1 MKTFKT
7 KKYIKKAQF
16 SGKLDKFYPG
26 DKVRISEGSGIDSG
40 KIVNVVS
47 QEVIQTDEQGIPT
60 NVEGAYKPVNWNEQV
75 AIQYE
80 DGTYGTMFI
89 NRLEMFQRKRWK

>member
-1 MKTFKT
+1 MKILKT
-7 KKYIKKAQF
+7 EKYITAQF
-16 SGKLDKFYPG
+16 SGKLDEFYPG
-26 DKVRISEGSGIDSG
+26 DMVRISEGSGVDSN
-40 KIVNVVS
+40 KIVIIVARDN
-47 QEVIQTDEQGIPT
+47 IQTDGRGVPT

-89 NRLEMFQRKRWK
+89 NRLEMVQSKTWK